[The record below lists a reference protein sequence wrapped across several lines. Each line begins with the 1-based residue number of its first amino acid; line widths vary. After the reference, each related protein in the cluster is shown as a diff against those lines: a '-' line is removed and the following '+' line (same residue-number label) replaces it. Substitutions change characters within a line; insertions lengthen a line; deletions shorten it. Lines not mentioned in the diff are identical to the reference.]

1 MIYILKKKEKKK
13 GQTPLFL
20 VVFKALVLILF
31 LCIFMDCQKEA
42 FPGGEGGVEMGCGA
56 GLELLLAP
64 CVVCAGGGGG
74 AAAGV
79 LSASVVLG
87 FFVQ

>member
-1 MIYILKKKEKKK
+1 
-13 GQTPLFL
+13 
-20 VVFKALVLILF
+20 
-31 LCIFMDCQKEA
+31 MDCQKEA
-42 FPGGEGGVEMGCGA
+42 FPGGEGGVEVGCGA